1 MFRAKTYLKKNDNVI
16 VIAGKE
22 KGKSGRLMKILP
34 KTSRALVEK
43 LNTVKRHQKPT
54 QTNRQGG
61 IVEKESGIHLSNLM
75 LLCPKCVK
83 PVRIRKKEVG
93 GKNVRICAKCGETL
107 GSAA

>member
-34 KTSRALVEK
+34 KTSRGLVEK

-54 QTNRQGG
+54 QGNRQGG

-83 PVRIRKKEVG
+83 PVRIRKKEVN
-93 GKNVRICAKCGETL
+93 GKNVRICGKCGEAL